1 VKLNSYSKLGLFL
14 SIVSILAGAFVRATG
29 SGDGCGAT
37 WPTCKGRII
46 PALTDT
52 SELIEFSH
60 RSVSGLLLVV
70 TLIIFS
76 KTRRFQKGSLV
87 KVVTNYLTFFVIFEA
102 IIGAIIVLFE
112 WVGLNSSLPRIVAV
126 PIHLVNTFGL
136 LGCYAILYKIVEDD
150 LKEIKLIFNRNF
162 ILISFLFLLSGATG
176 SITALADVLFPSAS
190 FIEGFLEDFDK
201 TSEALTRLRILH
213 PIISSALSVVLY
225 VYSTRI
231 NKKYGVNVKLLKT
244 FVIVA
249 VLLGVFN
256 VISNIVLPLSILHL
270 AIADFLWISYIY
282 VSIDLSKNNLFINSL

>member
-1 VKLNSYSKLGLFL
+1 MKLNSYSKLGLFL

-76 KTRRFQKGSLV
+76 KTRKFQKGSLV
-87 KVVTNYLTFFVIFEA
+87 KSVTNYLTFFVIFEA

-136 LGCYAILYKIVEDD
+136 LGCYAIMYKIVEDD
-150 LKEIKLIFNRNF
+150 LKEIKSIFNKNF
-162 ILISFLFLLSGATG
+162 ILISLLFLLSGATG

-244 FVIVA
+244 FVIIA
-249 VLLGVFN
+249 VLLGVLN

-282 VSIDLSKNNLFINSL
+282 VSIDLSKNKLFINSL

>member
-1 VKLNSYSKLGLFL
+1 VKLNSYAKLGLFL

-76 KTRRFQKGSLV
+76 KTRKFQKGSLV
-87 KVVTNYLTFFVIFEA
+87 KSVTNYLTFFVIFEA

-136 LGCYAILYKIVEDD
+136 LGCYAILYKIIEDD
-150 LKEIKLIFNRNF
+150 LKEIKSIFNKNF
-162 ILISFLFLLSGATG
+162 ILISLLFLLSGATG

>member
-1 VKLNSYSKLGLFL
+1 
-14 SIVSILAGAFVRATG
+14 
-29 SGDGCGAT
+29 
-37 WPTCKGRII
+37 
-46 PALTDT
+46 
-52 SELIEFSH
+52 
-60 RSVSGLLLVV
+60 
-70 TLIIFS
+70 
-76 KTRRFQKGSLV
+76 V

>member
-1 VKLNSYSKLGLFL
+1 VKLNSYAKLGLFL

-76 KTRRFQKGSLV
+76 KTRKFQKGSLV
-87 KVVTNYLTFFVIFEA
+87 KSVTNYLTFFVIFEA

-150 LKEIKLIFNRNF
+150 LKEIKSIFNRNF

-213 PIISSALSVVLY
+213 PIISSALSLVLY

-249 VLLGVFN
+249 VVLGVFN

>member
-1 VKLNSYSKLGLFL
+1 MKLNSCAKLGLFL

-60 RSVSGLLLVV
+60 RSVSGLLLIV
-70 TLIIFS
+70 TMIIFS
-76 KTRRFQKGSLV
+76 KTRKLQRDSLV
-87 KVVTNYLTFFVIFEA
+87 KSVTNYLTFFVIFEA
-102 IIGAIIVLFE
+102 IIGAVIVLFE
-112 WVGLNSSLPRIVAV
+112 WVGLNSSLPRIIAV

-136 LGCYAILYKIVEDD
+136 LGSYAILYKILEDD
-150 LKEIKLIFNRNF
+150 LQEIKSIFNKNF
-162 ILISFLFLLSGATG
+162 ILISTLFLLSGATG
-176 SITALADVLFPSAS
+176 SIAALADVLFPSAS
-190 FIEGFLEDFDK
+190 FVEGFLADFDK
-201 TSEALTRLRILH
+201 TSEVLTRLRILH
-213 PIISSALSVVLY
+213 PIISSTLSVVLY

-231 NKKYGVNVKLLKT
+231 NKKFGINVKLLKT

-249 VLLGVFN
+249 VFLGVLN
-256 VISNIVLPLSILHL
+256 VLSNIVLPLSILHL

-282 VSIDLSKNNLFINSL
+282 VSIDLAKNNLFINSL